1 MYAEQ
6 ISSADRLSLT
16 LFIAMVLHALVI
28 FGVGF
33 TWHMDK
39 HPNGPLIEITL
50 ATRPTKSPP
59 KKYDFLAQ
67 ANQDGGGH
75 SKQPMK
81 PKSPDPTFNP
91 LPTNGQQAIQ
101 AAPMPSQPLQRSGQ
115 HAITATN
122 SSSTTMNQPVKDASP
137 AQPKLSALDVYNA
150 SAQVARADNPA
161 TDLGDFDAKY
171 PSKRYIDASTRSFAA
186 ASYMLSWVHKVE
198 QVGNLNYPDDARRR
212 KLSGRLI
219 LSVTLRPDGTVAAI
233 HVLRPSRYKILDAA
247 AIRVVNL
254 AAPFSP
260 IPPEVLQGKDQLVI
274 TRTWKFL
281 DSNRLSTGG

>member
-1 MYAEQ
+1 MYADH

-16 LFIAMVLHALVI
+16 LFVALVLHALVI

-33 TWHMDK
+33 TWHI
-39 HPNGPLIEITL
+39 HQHASGPLIEITL
-50 ATRPTKSPP
+50 ATRPTKAAP

-75 SKQPMK
+75 SKRRMK
-81 PKSPDPTFNP
+81 PKSPNPTFNP

-101 AAPMPSQPLQRSGQ
+101 AAPTPSQPLRQSGK
-115 HAITATN
+115 HAITATT
-122 SSSTTMNQPVKDASP
+122 SSRITVNQPIKT
-137 AQPKLSALDVYNA
+137 AQPDQPKRSAVDIYNA

-161 TDLGDFDAKY
+161 TEFGDFDAKF

-186 ASYMLSWVHKVE
+186 ASYMLAWVHKVE

-219 LSVTLRPDGTVAAI
+219 LSVSLRPDGTVAAI
-233 HVLRPSRYKILDAA
+233 HVLRPSKYRILDAA

-254 AAPFSP
+254 AAPFAP